1 MSLSKSKCW
10 YSKNCSHFLK
20 RTVLLFPGPLSKP
33 KQMFIHNFLRC
44 DKLASML
51 EFVGGAG
58 FSRSGECY
66 KTYFT
71 FRKNK
76 LEFLLEK
83 ARKACHG

>member
-1 MSLSKSKCW
+1 
-10 YSKNCSHFLK
+10 
-20 RTVLLFPGPLSKP
+20 
-33 KQMFIHNFLRC
+33 MFIHNFLLC

-58 FSRSGECY
+58 FSCSRKCY

-76 LEFLLEK
+76 LEFLAK
-83 ARKACHG
+83 A